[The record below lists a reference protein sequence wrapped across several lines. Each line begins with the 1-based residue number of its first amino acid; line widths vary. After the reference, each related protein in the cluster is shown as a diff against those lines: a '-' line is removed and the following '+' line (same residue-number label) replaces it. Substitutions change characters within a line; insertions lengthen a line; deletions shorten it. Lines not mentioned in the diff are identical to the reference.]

1 MSVTDRTPF
10 AQRLAAALARRQ
22 LSQTQL
28 AAALERRNCR
38 VTPGAVSQWV
48 KGTKRPERDK
58 AVLIADLLK
67 VDVEWLLTGDP
78 SKAPVDLEDL
88 RDAYRQACC
97 WAFREAPQDGGRD
110 FGNANI
116 WSFQPSIRTLVR
128 EALQNVNDEILD
140 ITEGAE
146 VVFRLVRLAGSE
158 LDSFLDA
165 LQWSGTASAP
175 GLRDHLGACS
185 NDQTKL
191 GKLLID
197 GMAALEATGELI
209 LLVIED
215 SRTRGL
221 TGPETGAGNF
231 AALVRNNL
239 DTHKRRETAGGSYGL
254 GKAVFWLC
262 SRFSTVLFNSR
273 LSGSA
278 IEGAGEHGGG
288 VHRFMGKADLSWHS
302 LNGAEWAGPGW
313 FGRSAD
319 GHASA
324 RSVWDNPALLY
335 DLYLTRSSYAPG
347 TSIAIVGFHDPSG
360 EVLTDIQQLGD
371 RIASEAARS
380 FWPAIS
386 SGRLAVKV
394 VLCDGRDERA
404 RMSVEPEHYHSA
416 LVDAYLR
423 REAVTST
430 LSKPG
435 DIVSARVVL
444 RTPPRKSPDGRL
456 VRVEPHEA
464 LLVVRLA
471 SEQEARD
478 DLTGQ
483 LALFRGSEMVVQYK
497 SIRTQLLAG
506 VPEFHALLACGTAAS
521 DAAAD
526 HEAEQFLRAAE
537 PPAHDRWELTTEL
550 PARYGR
556 GSAKAINDLIQ
567 SAAQSIRDLF
577 HAEPVIP
584 EQGPQAIR
592 DLLRISGTGPIAST
606 WSNMALTPAKPSVA
620 PRLPRIE
627 GVSGR
632 VDAHGRWEVT
642 AEIRTPDG
650 RPWRVAPVLMF
661 DAEGGA
667 VVRVPWETITAVEG
681 CRAEGT
687 SLVLSGP
694 RRKATFRG
702 LSSVA
707 GHPAPASEAAVLV
720 ELRDAH
726 PLPADKATQRTE

>member
-1 MSVTDRTPF
+1 MDIPERTPF
-10 AQRLAAALARRQ
+10 SQRLAASLAQSQ
-22 LSQTQL
+22 LSQAHL
-28 AAALERRNCR
+28 AAAMARRNCK
-38 VTPGAVSQWV
+38 VTPGAVSQWI

-58 AVLIADLLK
+58 AILIADLLQ
-67 VDVEWLLTGDP
+67 VNAEWLLTGDP

-88 RDAYRQACC
+88 RASYRRTCG
-97 WAFREAPQDGGRD
+97 WAFRRAPEDGGRD

-128 EALQNVNDEILD
+128 EALQNINDEIID
-140 ITEGAE
+140 RADGAD
-146 VVFRLVRLAGSE
+146 VIFRLVRLAGSE
-158 LDSFLDA
+158 LHSFLDT
-165 LQWSGTASAP
+165 LQWNRTAAGMS
-175 GLRDHLGACS
+175 GLRAHLEACA

-191 GKLLID
+191 GKLITD
-197 GMAALEATGELI
+197 GMAALTATGEMV

-215 SRTRGL
+215 SRTHGL

-239 DTHKRRETAGGSYGL
+239 DTHKRLETAGGSYGL

-262 SRFSTVLFNSR
+262 SRFSTVLFSSR
-273 LSGSA
+273 LSGGSA
-278 IEGAGEHGGG
+278 EGVSEHAGG
-288 VHRFMGKADLSWHS
+288 VHRLMGRADLSWHS
-302 LNGAEWAGPGW
+302 LADAEWAGPGW
-313 FGRSAD
+313 FGRRED
-319 GHASA
+319 GQPGAQ
-324 RSVWDNPALLY
+324 SVWDNPAMVH
-335 DLYLTRSSYAPG
+335 DLYLTRSSDAPG

-380 FWPAIS
+380 FWPAIA
-386 SGRLAVKV
+386 SGRLTVRV

-435 DIVSARVVL
+435 DIVSAPVVL

-478 DLTGQ
+478 DVTGQ
-483 LALFRGSEMVVQYK
+483 LALFRGSEMVVQYRN
-497 SIRTQLLAG
+497 IRTQLLAG
-506 VPEFHALLACGTAAS
+506 APEFHALLACGTAAG

-526 HEAEQFLRAAE
+526 YEAEQFLRAAE

-556 GSAKAINDLIQ
+556 GSAKAIADLLQ
-567 SAAQSIRDLF
+567 DTAQAIRDIF
-577 HAEPVIP
+577 QTEPLVP
-584 EQGPQAIR
+584 EQGPEAIR
-592 DLLRISGTGPIAST
+592 DLLRIGGSGSFAAT
-606 WSNMALTPAKPSVA
+606 WSDVALTAKPAVA
-620 PRLPRIE
+620 ARLPRIE
-627 GVSGR
+627 MLTGR
-632 VDAHGRWEVT
+632 VDARGRWEVT
-642 AEIRTPDG
+642 ADIRTPDS

-667 VVRVPWETITAVEG
+667 VVRVPWESITALEG
-681 CRAEGT
+681 CRSEGT
-687 SLVLSGP
+687 TLILSGP
-694 RRKATFRG
+694 RRKARFKG
-702 LSSVA
+702 ISSLT

-726 PLPADKATQRTE
+726 PIATDRAVQRLE